1 MDPDRYCLDAAAP
14 PGSSLY
20 YATLFAG
27 TRERAAFVA
36 VHALRHA
43 LLDIVDTIAD
53 ANVRAS
59 KLNWWSGEIMEAR
72 DGSPHHPVSLAITR
86 NCGKPLWSRPEV
98 LAMLSAVARVSADD
112 GIASEAVRDTF
123 CIHVGGGTARLCMAA
138 VESESGDGA
147 RDQIGALGAALEGAM
162 LAGAPSVHSG
172 LRRLPTSAPDSS
184 GRVDHDE
191 SGSGPEQIAE
201 ERARARQA
209 LADAIGGVPPRA
221 GPATFVYRTLAHIQ
235 LAALAQALRRPA
247 GTAPLVASVSPI
259 RKLWIAWRVSRGVE
273 HVSPKA

>member
-1 MDPDRYCLDAAAP
+1 MDPDRYCLDAVAP

-59 KLNWWSGEIMEAR
+59 KLNWWSGEIIEAR
-72 DGSPHHPVSLAITR
+72 DGSPHHPVTLAITR

-112 GIASEAVRDTF
+112 GIESEAGRDNF
-123 CIHVGGGTARLCMAA
+123 CSHVGGGTARLCMAA

-147 RDQIGALGAALEGAM
+147 RGHIGTLGAALEGAM

-172 LRRLPTSAPDSS
+172 LRRLPMSAPDTS
-184 GRVDHDE
+184 GRVDHDD

-209 LADAIGGVPPRA
+209 LADALGGVPPHA
-221 GPATFVYRTLAHIQ
+221 GPVTPVYRTLVHIQ
-235 LAALAQALRRPA
+235 RAALAKALRRPV
-247 GTAPLVASVSPI
+247 GTAPLVASISPI

-273 HVSPKA
+273 HVNPEA

>member
-27 TRERAAFVA
+27 ARERAAFVA

-112 GIASEAVRDTF
+112 GIASEAVRNTF

-138 VESESGDGA
+138 VESESESGDGCTRPNRCA
-147 RDQIGALGAALEGAM
+147 RRRSRRRN
-162 LAGAPSVHSG
+162 AG
-172 LRRLPTSAPDSS
+172 
-184 GRVDHDE
+184 GR
-191 SGSGPEQIAE
+191 S
-201 ERARARQA
+201 ERAFR
-209 LADAIGGVPPRA
+209 PPPPSDVGTGLERS
-221 GPATFVYRTLAHIQ
+221 
-235 LAALAQALRRPA
+235 RR
-247 GTAPLVASVSPI
+247 
-259 RKLWIAWRVSRGVE
+259 SR
-273 HVSPKA
+273 